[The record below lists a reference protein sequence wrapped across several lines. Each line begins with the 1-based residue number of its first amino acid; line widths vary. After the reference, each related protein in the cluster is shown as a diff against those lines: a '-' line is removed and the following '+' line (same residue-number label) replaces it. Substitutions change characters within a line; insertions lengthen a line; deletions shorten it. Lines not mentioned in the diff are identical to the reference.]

1 MAYTYESMETIVP
14 NAIMRKAYNDGVFR
28 SYRIKPD
35 SGYVMHDSSYDDYE
49 SRPVLDEFGD
59 FVYDEYGMVVTEEV
73 LVLGY
78 RPTEASVGWNYDWTP
93 VEMLDEAGN
102 TVTAYGRYQFYC
114 KPIDEV
120 PADQIFGVTTP
131 SQPEIM

>member
-1 MAYTYESMETIVP
+1 MAITYESMESFVP
-14 NAIMRKAYNDGVFR
+14 NATMRKRLTDGVLGQ
-28 SYRIKPD
+28 YLIKPNT
-35 SGYVMHDSSYDDYE
+35 GYVMHDSAYDFFDY
-49 SRPVLDEFGD
+49 SPVLDEEGNQIF
-59 FVYDEYGMVVTEEV
+59 DEYDNPMFNETVI
-73 LVLGY
+73 LGY
-78 RPTEASVGWNYDWTP
+78 RTTEGSVGYFYDWTP

-102 TVTAYGRYQFYC
+102 TVLAYGSRQFYC